1 MSQLNGNIRNSAFTF
16 MPKRRMIPTANVNDE
31 RRNMNLDHLRPR
43 SQARYYA
50 FVALYQF
57 SALHEKPEALL
68 KRIWLTE
75 DGQSVSEHVREFAEK
90 LAAVA
95 SMRLPNIDR
104 ILEKTAPQRELHRI
118 PLVDLA
124 LLRLGAAELLYIA
137 DVPAAVAINEMV
149 ELAKRYSG
157 KKSSAFIN
165 AALHKIQFERAA
177 IPPCELIVSGWNMP
191 ASE

>member
-1 MSQLNGNIRNSAFTF
+1 
-16 MPKRRMIPTANVNDE
+16 
-31 RRNMNLDHLRPR
+31 MNPDQRRPR

-57 SALHEKPEALL
+57 SAVHEKPETLL
-68 KRIWLTE
+68 KRIWLTD
-75 DGQSVSEHVREFAEK
+75 DGKSAEANVREFAEK

-95 SMRLPNIDR
+95 STRLPNIDR
-104 ILEKTAPQRELHRI
+104 LLKKTAPKRELHRI

-124 LLRLGAAELLYIA
+124 LLRLGAAELLYVS

-149 ELAKRYSG
+149 ELAKQYSG
-157 KKSSAFIN
+157 EKSSAFIN
-165 AALHKIQFERAA
+165 AALHKMQFERDA
-177 IPPCELIVSGWNMP
+177 IPPCELIESEWNVS

>member
-1 MSQLNGNIRNSAFTF
+1 
-16 MPKRRMIPTANVNDE
+16 
-31 RRNMNLDHLRPR
+31 MNAAHLRPR

-57 SALHEKPEALL
+57 SALHEKPEELL
-68 KRIWLTE
+68 KRIWLTD
-75 DGQSVSEHVREFAEK
+75 DGQRAAGHVREFAEK

-95 SMRLPNIDR
+95 SARLSNIDR
-104 ILEKTAPQRELHRI
+104 LLEKTAPLRELHRI

-157 KKSSAFIN
+157 EKSSAFIN
-165 AALHKIQFERAA
+165 AALHKMQFEREA
-177 IPPCELIVSGWNMP
+177 IPPCELVVSGWDMP